1 MAVSILI
8 IIIVLTVFFALFA
21 AALGVAVTHGQVNM
35 TSGKLTFSPLGRL
48 LGWGYPILL
57 LAALVAYYALPFDA
71 LYRGTP
77 APDVTASSARHQP
90 DRGARE
96 TMDSR
101 VQDALVGDAA
111 AAWESS
117 PLFDHKATLAFS
129 GDTLEL
135 QIPTTDNMLVSQHPA
150 ADGTITLH
158 YFPGQLNIAGYPM
171 DEFIRPQ
178 LEDFVLDSQG
188 QLTVAGLSAE
198 NLQVQNIS
206 VLFWQTSGIMAQFPL
221 DTAPTARDIFFSVNN
236 AALVVQVPAQVTVTY
251 YGDPI
256 DKGQVF

>member
-57 LAALVAYYALPFDA
+57 LAALVAYY
-71 LYRGTP
+71 
-77 APDVTASSARHQP
+77 
-90 DRGARE
+90 RGARE

-198 NLQVQNIS
+198 NLQVQNFS